1 MNEFNVLIID
11 DDPKILEAYQ
21 SILDPSDLIF
31 GQKLNIFENQS
42 NSDENRDLQRGDK
55 SNFRITT
62 VLQGAEGVEA
72 VSSAIAG
79 GSPYALVFIDMRMQ
93 PGIDGLETAK
103 RILVVDPQIEIAIVT
118 AYADK
123 SLQDMN
129 QVLGQNRFLFLK
141 KPFDRDT
148 LIQMAQFLTFRWK
161 LAQINRAY
169 ERFVPKQ
176 FLKLMNKKSILE
188 VNIGDYVKKYLSI
201 FFADIR
207 SYTSLSETLS
217 LKENYSFL
225 NSYLSKMGPIIRK
238 HNGVIDKYIGDA
250 IMGIFD
256 ANPDSAVD
264 AAISMRTCLLE
275 YNLGR
280 KRAGYLPID
289 IGIGINTGDVMLGT
303 LGEDQRMDSSVVSD
317 AVNIASRLE
326 GLTKRYGVGIL
337 ISGNTIGSLS
347 NPSRY
352 LDRIVDQVIF
362 KGKTK
367 PVVVHEIFN
376 ADPPEVK
383 EAKQA
388 TRPRFDEAIA
398 LYHSNQFT
406 TARKIFR
413 EIYALNPK
421 DRVVQHYLNRRQD
434 SGRDDW
440 EKESESLLYV

>member
-1 MNEFNVLIID
+1 MNKFNILIID
-11 DDPKILEAYQ
+11 DDPNILEAYL
-21 SILDPSDLIF
+21 SILDPPESALSPKLDL
-31 GQKLNIFENQS
+31 FEDQS
-42 NSDENRDLQRGDK
+42 HADEHGGLQNGNK
-55 SNFRITT
+55 ANFRTT
-62 VLQGAEGVEA
+62 TAHHGAEGVEA
-72 VSSAIAG
+72 VSSAIAK

-103 RILVVDPQIEIAIVT
+103 RILAVDPQIEIAIVT

-123 SLQDMN
+123 SLKDMN
-129 QVLGQNRFLFLK
+129 QVLGENRFLLLK
-141 KPFDRDT
+141 KPFDRDA
-148 LIQMAQFLTFRWK
+148 LIQMAQYLTFRWE
-161 LAQINRAY
+161 LSQINRAY

-176 FLKLMNKKSILE
+176 FLKLMDKKSILE
-188 VNIGDYVKKYLSI
+188 VKIGDHVKKYLSI

-207 SYTSLSETLS
+207 SFTKLSETLS
-217 LKENYSFL
+217 PKENFSFL
-225 NSYLSKMGPIIRK
+225 NSYLSKMGPIIRN

-256 ANPDSAVD
+256 ADPDSAVD

-275 YNLGR
+275 YNQGR

-303 LGEDQRMDSSVVSD
+303 LGEGERMDGSVVSD

-337 ISGNTIGSLS
+337 VGEKTIGSLS
-347 NPSRY
+347 DPSRF
-352 LDRIVDQVIF
+352 LARIVDQVIF

-376 ADPPEVK
+376 ADPPDVK

-388 TRPRFDEAIA
+388 TRSSFDEAIA

-406 TARKIFR
+406 AARKIFR

-421 DRVVQHYLNRRQD
+421 DQVVQHYLNRRQD
-434 SGRDDW
+434 SGRNDW
-440 EKESESLLYV
+440 EKEREPKLYV